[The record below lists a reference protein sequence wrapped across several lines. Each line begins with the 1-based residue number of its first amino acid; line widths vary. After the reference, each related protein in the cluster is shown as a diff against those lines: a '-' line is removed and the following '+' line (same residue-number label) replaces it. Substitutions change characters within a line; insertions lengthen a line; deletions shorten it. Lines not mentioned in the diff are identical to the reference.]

1 MFSTVSGQAERGTLE
16 RASSSF
22 FYIVCAVFAPPF
34 TAVTTWQ
41 DERKLI
47 RKEVNQ
53 HVYSLDVVFWAK
65 TLVTFP
71 VEMLFNLVV
80 CPSFP

>member
-1 MFSTVSGQAERGTLE
+1 MFFDVSGQAEKGTFE

-22 FYIVCAVFAPPF
+22 FYLVCAAFTPPF
-34 TAVTTWQ
+34 TAATTWQ

-71 VEMLFNLVV
+71 VEMLFNLAV